1 VVWGAYGCVLHQ
13 VLPAQVY
20 VQTCYDDAMEMETQ
34 NVTVRVPRTLLRKAK
49 QLAAERGTTLTALV
63 VEGLT
68 RATSGD
74 EAYREAFE
82 RQRSLMHAG
91 WQLREPS
98 ELVPR
103 REAAHE
109 R

>member
-1 VVWGAYGCVLHQ
+1 MV
-13 VLPAQVY
+13 
-20 VQTCYDDAMEMETQ
+20 TMETQ
-34 NVTVRVPRTLLRKAK
+34 NVTLRMPKALLRKAK

-63 VEGLT
+63 IEELT

-74 EAYREAFE
+74 EAYRTAFE
-82 RQRSLMHAG
+82 RQQALMGAG
-91 WQLREPS
+91 WQLRQPGEPI
-98 ELVPR
+98 PR

>member
-1 VVWGAYGCVLHQ
+1 
-13 VLPAQVY
+13 
-20 VQTCYDDAMEMETQ
+20 METQ
-34 NVTVRVPRTLLRKAK
+34 NVTVRLPKALLRKAK

-63 VEGLT
+63 IEELT

-74 EAYREAFE
+74 EAYREAFQ
-82 RQRSLMHAG
+82 RQQALMRAG
-91 WQLREPS
+91 WQLREPG
-98 ELVPR
+98 EMPPR